1 MSSVSTIELAIR
13 KDPNTDRNYIPVD
26 TVQFPR
32 VNSVSLKSLV
42 IPGGDIPTI
51 SDVIFLKY
59 KEAGVA
65 QLAAT
70 TATNFANITAG
81 LPATD
86 PLLVA
91 YCFAITIAGLPL
103 VDSMQPHN
111 GTFYITAAYQD
122 IGGDYVLELANPSI
136 TTNYFDILN
145 PDTFDAA
152 TFTIGV
158 ADYYQI
164 FEQIGSEQSTLNG
177 LCHGQYVEAYLPER
191 YLALDPDTQNINFS
205 GTNMIMYADLKR
217 YSAESPAMEVVEL
230 KWDAVEEKVYLLT
243 NLLDAGGQDQFNL
256 IKIGDRLRVELLSI
270 DPEPDIRLVVTSTVD
285 KLELIDV
292 TGNKYGKIWFVN
304 QSISDATYD
313 YAKAASGSPDE
324 YVQIGDV
331 YTSRRYTLLFV
342 DGQLT
347 SRIHDADVTIDTNEN
362 LIIPGQ
368 YYDLSF
374 LNSESFKTGATNTA
388 SAIISS
394 SGGVVDAAITEKPSG
409 GGFAIDM
416 YYGDLVDMM
425 LEAAMGGQWTEK
437 MVTNNVLPIA
447 ASDIIEMT
455 DTVVAEQLRV
465 GYPVRLSGSNQTR
478 TINQTLVRPNN
489 GIFIISAIQS
499 YGPVYRF
506 KLAKSLDAPLLAG
519 ELFLE
524 EPVNDNYA
532 LQCSV
537 CENGLRSSAFKVEK
551 IEHANIPFITLY
563 SGQTV
568 QAMNVTL
575 GEKAII
581 TMDVTFDGTGYEGL
595 GRTFPYK
602 GTLVRF
608 LDKNIKVI
616 SAASEN
622 NIFVRN
628 GVATILN
635 SFTWSAKGLTDVKG
649 ALGTPFARTIARN
662 PLDTETKYSL
672 EFDSFTTKQKYL
684 RGCLE
689 QDLLFT
695 IGNSPQCEDLQEED
709 AYTYYS
715 ARNVPAN
722 LDTGTKAKT
731 GQLMLDFQ
739 SGFEKIRKV
748 GDPYYGYRNLVCN
761 WSRFDKVV

>member
-1 MSSVSTIELAIR
+1 MSSVSTIELAI
-13 KDPNTDRNYIPVD
+13 KPEKNTDRNYIPVD
-26 TVQFPR
+26 TIQYPR
-32 VNSVSLKSLV
+32 VNAVSLKSLT
-42 IPGGDIPTI
+42 IPSGIPTVSSI
-51 SDVIFLKY
+51 ILLRY
-59 KEAGVA
+59 KDKGICQLVA
-65 QLAAT
+65 KN
-70 TATNFANITAG
+70 ATNFSSITNGLAG
-81 LPATD
+81 VD
-86 PLLVA
+86 PLILPFS
-91 YCFAITIAGLPL
+91 FAITITGLPTN
-103 VDSMQPHN
+103 DSMQPHN
-111 GTFYITAAYQD
+111 GTFYITAAYQN

-136 TTNYFDILN
+136 TTDYFDILN

-152 TFTIGV
+152 TFTIEV
-158 ADYYQI
+158 VDYYQI
-164 FEQIGSEQSTLNG
+164 YEQVGSEQSTING
-177 LCHGQYVEAYLPER
+177 VCHGQYVEAYLPER
-191 YLALDPDTQNINFS
+191 YLTLDPATQNINFS
-205 GTNMIMYADLKR
+205 GTNMILYADMKR
-217 YSAESPAMEVVEL
+217 YSAESAAMEIVEL
-230 KWDAVEEKVYLLT
+230 KWDSAEEKVYLYT

-256 IKIGDRLRVELLSI
+256 IKVGDRLRIELLSI
-270 DPEPDIRLVVTSTVD
+270 DPEPDIRLAVTSTVD

-313 YAKAASGSPDE
+313 YVKVASGSPNE

-331 YTSRRYTLLFV
+331 YTSRRHTVLFV

-347 SRIHDADVTIDTNEN
+347 SRIHDAAVTVDTNEN

-374 LNSESFKTGATNTA
+374 VNSESFKTGATNTA

-394 SGGVVDAAITEKPSG
+394 SGGVVDTAITEKPSG
-409 GGFAIDM
+409 GGFATDM
-416 YYGDLVDMM
+416 YYGTLVDMI

-437 MVTNNVLPIA
+437 MLTNDVIPIV

-455 DTVVAEQLRV
+455 DTTVAEQLRV
-465 GYPVRLSGSNQTR
+465 GYPVRLSGSNQYR
-478 TINQTLVRPNN
+478 TVNQRKEYPNN
-489 GIFIISAIQS
+489 GIFIITAIQS

-506 KLAKSLDAPLLAG
+506 KLAKSLDTPLSAG

-532 LQCSV
+532 FQCSV
-537 CENGLRSSAFKVEK
+537 CENGLRSNAFKVEK
-551 IEHANIPFITLY
+551 IEHANVPFITLY

-581 TMDVTFDGTGYEGL
+581 TMDVTFDGTGYEGT

-602 GTLVRF
+602 GKLIKF
-608 LDKNIKVI
+608 LDKNVKVI

-622 NIFVRN
+622 NIFLRN
-628 GVATILN
+628 GVKTILS
-635 SFTWSAKGLTDVKG
+635 SFTWSTKGLTDVKG
-649 ALGTPFARTIARN
+649 ALGSPFARTIARN

-672 EFDSFTTKQKYL
+672 EFDSFTTKQRYL
-684 RGCLE
+684 KGCLE
-689 QDLLFT
+689 NDLLFT
-695 IGNSPQCEDLQEED
+695 IGNSPECENLQEED

-715 ARNVPAN
+715 AKNVPAN

-748 GDPYYGYRNLVCN
+748 GDSYYGYRNLVCN
-761 WSRFDKVV
+761 WSRFDRVV